1 MGLGQTL
8 LTILA
13 LVLMGRMVITI
24 NTTMLDAGFTKDMA
38 EYRITATSLG
48 TSMLEQTSAMAFDE
62 ASVDSGASST
72 SVLTA
77 AASFGP
83 DATESSEDL
92 YDDIDDYHNYVKVDS
107 LEYSAIFKTRV
118 TVSYITI
125 SGSNVVTTSSK
136 SFSKQVTVDITSDYL
151 VNYSVTPAVP
161 ETLRFKQ
168 IFSYWYF
175 R

>member
-1 MGLGQTL
+1 MGLGQTM

-13 LVLMGRMVITI
+13 LVLMGRLVITI
-24 NTTMLDAGFTKDMA
+24 NTTVLDVGFTKDMA

-48 TSMLEQTSAMAFDE
+48 TSMLEQSSALAFDE
-62 ASVDSGASST
+62 ATVDSGTTATTYLTASS
-72 SVLTA
+72 
-77 AASFGP
+77 SFGP
-83 DATESSEDL
+83 ESGETTEHL
-92 YDDIDDYHNYVKVDS
+92 YDDIDDYHNFSKIDS
-107 LEYSAIFKTRV
+107 LEHSAIFKTRV
-118 TVSYITI
+118 SVSYITV
-125 SGSNVVTTSSK
+125 SGSSLVPTSTK

-151 VNYSVTPAVP
+151 VNYSVTPAQP

>member
-48 TSMLEQTSAMAFDE
+48 TSMLEQSSAMAFDE
-62 ASVDSGASST
+62 ASVDSGVTAS

-77 AASFGP
+77 TASFGP
-83 DATESSEDL
+83 DASESSETL
-92 YDDIDDYHNYVKVDS
+92 YDDIDDYHNYVKIDS
-107 LEYSAIFKTRV
+107 LEHSAIFKTRV

-136 SFSKQVTVDITSDYL
+136 AFSKQVTVDITSDYL